1 MRLTLLYLT
10 SIIAGFCMMA
20 LELLGGRF
28 LAPGFGSSIHVWA
41 ALISVF
47 ILSLSIGYW
56 VGGKWADRITSSR
69 PLGYI
74 ILAAAALYFLLPTY
88 ALPLA
93 NVIRESM
100 GEERLPIYICAM
112 ALFLFPSMLLG
123 FVSPMLVRL
132 VFVDE
137 KQVGSTTGTLYAVGS
152 IGNVLGIL
160 VTDYILLVHFDLNHT
175 TWGLGAALAL
185 VGLLHIA
192 LGMPTIK
199 TDTAKVTA

>member
-1 MRLTLLYLT
+1 
-10 SIIAGFCMMA
+10 
-20 LELLGGRF
+20 
-28 LAPGFGSSIHVWA
+28 
-41 ALISVF
+41 
-47 ILSLSIGYW
+47 
-56 VGGKWADRITSSR
+56 
-69 PLGYI
+69 
-74 ILAAAALYFLLPTY
+74 
-88 ALPLA
+88 
-93 NVIRESM
+93 M

-112 ALFLFPSMLLG
+112 ALFLLPSMLLG

-160 VTDYILLVHFDLNHT
+160 VTDYVLLVHFDLNDT

-192 LGMPTIK
+192 LGMPTIN
-199 TDTAKVTA
+199 TDAAKVTA